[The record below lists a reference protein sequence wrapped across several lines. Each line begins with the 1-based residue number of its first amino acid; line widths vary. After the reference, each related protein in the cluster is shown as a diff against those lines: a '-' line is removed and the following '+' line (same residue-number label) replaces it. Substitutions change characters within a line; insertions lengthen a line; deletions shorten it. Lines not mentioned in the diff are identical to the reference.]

1 MRQLAIPALLLSI
14 CVITACGK
22 SEEMSSEMS
31 ATVAASAPLSTA
43 PAADQ
48 PSSKAE
54 QLTSSTTSETPTHRQ
69 LIHEANAR
77 FQVKDVYQSSLQI
90 ENIVAKLGGF
100 VTQNNIAAQQ
110 HSSHERKQPNGQI
123 LRLTEYSLN
132 GEITLRVPSANT
144 QALLHQIA
152 PLVVFLDER
161 EFTAQDVALELLQ
174 QQLAQARNQ
183 ASAEALSTPANTN
196 AASQTERILAKNQL
210 QAQQDIALLQAKL
223 IADQVAFSTI
233 HLTLYQQRKISRSE
247 HADIAAE
254 LADAGPSFG
263 VRLLAALQAGW
274 TGALDALVAL
284 SYLWPLWLLLG
295 LVTLAWRGWRRKHP
309 DAVPRPNS
317 VE

>member
-1 MRQLAIPALLLSI
+1 MRQLAIPALLLCI
-14 CVITACGK
+14 GILTACGK

-31 ATVAASAPLSTA
+31 ATVAASAPLNA
-43 PAADQ
+43 AAAADQ

-54 QLTSSTTSETPTHRQ
+54 QLTSSAASETPTNRQ
-69 LIHEANAR
+69 LIREASAR

-100 VTQNNIAAQQ
+100 VTQNRITTQQ
-110 HSSHERKQPNGQI
+110 HSTHDSKQANGQI
-123 LRLTEYSLN
+123 LRLSEYSLN

-152 PLVVFLDER
+152 PLVVFLNER
-161 EFTAQDVALELLQ
+161 EFAAQDVTLELLQ

-183 ASAEALSTPANTN
+183 ANAAALSSPKSAN

-210 QAQQDIALLQAKL
+210 QAQQEIALLQAKL

-233 HLTLYQQRKISRSE
+233 QLTLYQERKINRSE
-247 HADIAAE
+247 HADMATE
-254 LADAGPSFG
+254 LAAVGPSFG
-263 VRLLAALQAGW
+263 ARILTGVQAGW
-274 TGALDALVAL
+274 NGALDTLVAL

-295 LVTLAWRGWRRKHP
+295 LVTLAWRSWRRKHP
-309 DAVPRPNS
+309 ATAPQPNP